1 MSAEL
6 KKFESIFKANIT
18 PNENDSALKINNCSN
33 EKIEQIVDLIK
44 NELKNKQFKIF
55 ATEKMPGLLKLSNST
70 DFKQDINQIQID
82 TSTLIKYELEKSP
95 HVIQNRNPVAPSVLS
110 NQNGKN
116 QIVKRIQIGDS
127 YLCLEVG
134 SIIDSKVGLTC

>member
-1 MSAEL
+1 M

-18 PNENDSALKINNCSN
+18 PDEDESALNISNCSN
-33 EKIEQIVDLIK
+33 EKIEQIVNLIE

-55 ATEKMPGLLKLSNST
+55 TTDKMPGLLKLSKSAN
-70 DFKQDINQIQID
+70 FKHDINQIQIN
-82 TSTLIKYELEKSP
+82 TSTLIKYELEKNPQVS
-95 HVIQNRNPVAPSVLS
+95 QNRNVVAATVLS

-134 SIIDSKVGLTC
+134 SIIDSKVGLICYF